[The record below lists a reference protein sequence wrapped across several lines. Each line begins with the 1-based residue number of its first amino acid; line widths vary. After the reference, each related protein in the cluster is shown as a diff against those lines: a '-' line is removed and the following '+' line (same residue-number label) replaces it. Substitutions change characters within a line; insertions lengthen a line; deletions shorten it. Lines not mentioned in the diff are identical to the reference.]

1 MKRMIVY
8 KSCSYVI
15 MALLCTACAAGSPEE
30 DTEDRVRIDPVAGG
44 YYPSISP
51 SAQTRGA
58 TPDGETLKDR
68 PIFLLEDGSTIR
80 LVVYDDAKN
89 LLEEYSKAY
98 LVRNAGTSGSSLLY
112 PCEVDDNGAVI
123 SSSSTPLYMKAGTY
137 YFRIL
142 SPAKALN
149 SKGFVNIGNG
159 EYLLATCLLYTS
171 DAADD

>member
-1 MKRMIVY
+1 MDI
-8 KSCSYVI
+8 I
-15 MALLCTACAAGSPEE
+15 LQFLL
-30 DTEDRVRIDPVAGG
+30 
-44 YYPSISP
+44 

-123 SSSSTPLYMKAGTY
+123 SSSSTPLYMK
-137 YFRIL
+137 RVLI
-142 SPAKALN
+142 
-149 SKGFVNIGNG
+149 
-159 EYLLATCLLYTS
+159 TS
-171 DAADD
+171 ESCHLPRP

>member
-51 SAQTRGA
+51 SVQTRGA

-89 LLEEYSKAY
+89 LL
-98 LVRNAGTSGSSLLY
+98 
-112 PCEVDDNGAVI
+112 
-123 SSSSTPLYMKAGTY
+123 
-137 YFRIL
+137 
-142 SPAKALN
+142 
-149 SKGFVNIGNG
+149 
-159 EYLLATCLLYTS
+159 
-171 DAADD
+171 

>member
-30 DTEDRVRIDPVAGG
+30 DMEDRVRIDPVAGG

-68 PIFLLEDGSTIR
+68 PIFLLMMPRIYWKSIPKLIWYVTP
-80 LVVYDDAKN
+80 
-89 LLEEYSKAY
+89 
-98 LVRNAGTSGSSLLY
+98 VRQA
-112 PCEVDDNGAVI
+112 AVCSI
-123 SSSSTPLYMKAGTY
+123 PV
-137 YFRIL
+137 R
-142 SPAKALN
+142 
-149 SKGFVNIGNG
+149 
-159 EYLLATCLLYTS
+159 
-171 DAADD
+171 

>member
-89 LLEEYSKAY
+89 LLRSIPKLIWYVTP
-98 LVRNAGTSGSSLLY
+98 VRQA
-112 PCEVDDNGAVI
+112 AVCSI
-123 SSSSTPLYMKAGTY
+123 PV
-137 YFRIL
+137 R
-142 SPAKALN
+142 
-149 SKGFVNIGNG
+149 
-159 EYLLATCLLYTS
+159 
-171 DAADD
+171 

>member
-30 DTEDRVRIDPVAGG
+30 DMEDRVRIDPVAGG

-68 PIFLLEDGSTIR
+68 PIFLLETG
-80 LVVYDDAKN
+80 
-89 LLEEYSKAY
+89 
-98 LVRNAGTSGSSLLY
+98 VRYAWWYMMMPRIYWRSIPKLIWYVT
-112 PCEVDDNGAVI
+112 PVRQAAVCSI
-123 SSSSTPLYMKAGTY
+123 PV
-137 YFRIL
+137 R
-142 SPAKALN
+142 
-149 SKGFVNIGNG
+149 
-159 EYLLATCLLYTS
+159 
-171 DAADD
+171 

>member
-1 MKRMIVY
+1 MKRMIVF
-8 KSCSYVI
+8 KSWLYVI
-15 MALLCTACAAGSPEE
+15 MVLLCTACVPASPEE
-30 DTEDRVRIDPVAGG
+30 ENTEELVQVNPIAGG
-44 YYPSISP
+44 YYASMLPSVRTRAT
-51 SAQTRGA
+51 AQ
-58 TPDGETLKDR
+58 DSETLQDR

-142 SPAKALN
+142 SPAKALKL
-149 SKGFVNIGNG
+149 KGICQ
-159 EYLLATCLLYTS
+159 YR
-171 DAADD
+171 